1 MNPVRCLEITY
12 DLLRNCSVINDNVEM
27 QFARLDTD
35 VATAY
40 MTH

>member
-12 DLLRNCSVINDNVEM
+12 DLLRNCMINDNVEM